1 MTGGNFSR
9 AKGYRFEQKVK
20 HLLSSEGFFCV
31 RQGKSAF
38 PDLVAINKKKVYLIE
53 CKVNKYISKQERKAL
68 LDYEKK
74 YNIIPI
80 IAYNNNGKVEFCDL
94 EYKKENLIN
103 KEY

>member
-38 PDLVAINKKKVYLIE
+38 PDLVAINKKTYLIE
-53 CKVNKYISKQERKAL
+53 CKVNKYISKQEREAL
-68 LDYEKK
+68 IDYEKK

-94 EYKKENLIN
+94 NYKKKNLLN
-103 KEY
+103 KK